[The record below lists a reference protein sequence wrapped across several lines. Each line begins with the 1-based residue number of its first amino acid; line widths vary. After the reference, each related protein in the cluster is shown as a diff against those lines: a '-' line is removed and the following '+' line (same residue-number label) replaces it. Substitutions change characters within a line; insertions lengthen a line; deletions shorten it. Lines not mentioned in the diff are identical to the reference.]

1 MIPKRFPKDDKEA
14 SLIIKPI
21 RQYMN
26 KEIKEFMSINGVK
39 SQQDLLDYKRFI
51 VDNSDSAI
59 SALKERV
66 AEIKDRKK
74 SDGKKR

>member
-1 MIPKRFPKDDKEA
+1 
-14 SLIIKPI
+14 
-21 RQYMN
+21 MN